1 MIARQL
7 NIVATC
13 FGGAGDRETS
23 AYGGMVDPEMY
34 GVALPFHFEP
44 RPKIAVMRGGKSVV
58 CEIVDVG
65 PHNVHDPY
73 WSAGVRPLAERAT
86 GNHAGIDMTPAVFAA
101 LGIGP
106 KDPEYGMTKV
116 DWEFVQ

>member
-1 MIARQL
+1 MVAVQTD
-7 NIVATC
+7 IVATC
-13 FGGAGDRETS
+13 FGGAGDREKG
-23 AYGGMVDPEMY
+23 AYGGMVDPAMY
-34 GVALPFHFEP
+34 GVALPFHFHEP
-44 RPKIAVMRGGKSVV
+44 RPKVAVTRAGRSVV

-73 WSAGVRPLAERAT
+73 WSAGVRPLAEKAT

-106 KDPEYGMTKV
+106 HDPEYGLTKV
-116 DWEFVQ
+116 SWQFA